1 MAVTLTSN
9 AWISHKL
16 YSKGIEHYFG
26 QEYDSDGVEVKVI
39 ALFEKDESTNLPGK
53 ILAVSGY
60 TSGPDYTKTENYVT
74 CGLGGSFTNKILTLN
89 QIPYEN
95 TASLVSGTD
104 TATHKAEYFAVLTLK
119 TGECNQRISTG
130 IRSDTSTVDS
140 EYKYRG
146 ITTTNQIAGAGNTPV
161 TLATLVGEDD
171 SSDDCKVL
179 LYGKLS
185 NQPTIDA
192 ATNFHFS
199 GANITFTENAN

>member
-1 MAVTLTSN
+1 MAVVLTSN

-26 QEYDSDGVEVKVI
+26 PDYDSDGSEVKVI
-39 ALFEKDESTNLPGK
+39 ALFEKDGNSNLPGK
-53 ILAVSGY
+53 ILAVSGF
-60 TSGPDYTKTENYVT
+60 TSGPDYTSSENYVP
-74 CGLGGSFTNKILTLN
+74 CGLKGSFTSKILTLN

-104 TATHKAEYFAVLTLK
+104 TATHRAEYFAVLTLK
-119 TGECNQRISTG
+119 TAECTQKISTG
-130 IRSDTSTVDS
+130 IRSDASIEAS

-146 ITTTNQIAGAGNTPV
+146 ITTTTQIAGAGNTPV
-161 TLATLVGEDD
+161 TLETLVGDD
-171 SSDDCKVL
+171 DGSDNCKVL

-192 ATNFHFS
+192 ATNFYFS
-199 GANITFTENAN
+199 GANITFTESAN